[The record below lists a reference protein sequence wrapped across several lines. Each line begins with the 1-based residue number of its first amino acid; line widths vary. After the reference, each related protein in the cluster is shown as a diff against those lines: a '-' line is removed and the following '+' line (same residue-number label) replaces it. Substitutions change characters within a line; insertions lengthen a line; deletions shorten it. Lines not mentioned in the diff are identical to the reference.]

1 MTIPDLRPQLAASQE
16 WIATL
21 IDGISP
27 DQLSNPTPCGQY
39 DVRGLLEHL
48 LAVQLRVQQ
57 IGESGELDNAPAQLP
72 LPDDDI
78 AAAFREA
85 ATKASDAWRDDER
98 LTATVSPP
106 FGTMPGGAAIGGYV
120 SEHVTHG
127 WDLATA
133 TGQNAEADPALA
145 AVAMGAMQ
153 KALPD
158 GPRDGLPFGPAVAPA
173 DDAGP
178 TERLAN
184 WTGRTSR

>member
-1 MTIPDLRPQLAASQE
+1 MNLPDLRPQLVAAQE

-21 IDGISP
+21 IDGTSP
-27 DQLSNPTPCGQY
+27 DQLSNPTPCSEY

-48 LAVQLRVQQ
+48 LAVELRVQQ
-57 IGESGELDNAPAQLP
+57 IGESGELDNAPSQLP
-72 LPDDDI
+72 LPDGDL
-78 AAAFREA
+78 AAAFRAA

-98 LTATVSPP
+98 LAAMVPPP
-106 FGTMPGGAAIGGYV
+106 FGTMPGGAAIGAYL

-133 TGQNAEADPALA
+133 TGQHAEADPALA
-145 AVAMGAMQ
+145 AAAMGAMQ

-158 GPRDGLPFGPAVAPA
+158 GQRDGLPFAPAVPPA

-184 WTGRTSR
+184 WTGRRSR